1 MPIIIIKIK
10 KMNYQVLIKNIDTVN
25 EVEGYWSDQDLIA
38 LLGKFNYP
46 DGATADKSSLPELL
60 EMAISDYEPNEAAQ
74 IVLEYKLGDQLGAG
88 QIEQISN
95 NMLIDKVCEE
105 YPEIHMQGTMFHVN
119 QLLFKAYNGKFP
131 NAKASVVHFSMT
143 PMDGELRKLTAENV
157 LKLLNN
163 GLSDRNLIKRLF
175 ENQISQNIPF
185 PEAESI
191 IWELTTEDNVN
202 YSLVTSENWINKE
215 DITEYEFESV
225 LEEIENEA

>member
-1 MPIIIIKIK
+1 
-10 KMNYQVLIKNIDTVN
+10 MNYQVVINNIDTVN
-25 EVEGYWSDQDLIA
+25 EVEGYWSDEDLIT
-38 LLGKFNYP
+38 LLEKFNYP
-46 DGATADKSSLPELL
+46 DGATADKSSLTELL

-74 IVLEYKLGDQLGAG
+74 IVLEYKLGDQLTEG

-105 YPEIHMQGTMFHVN
+105 YPEIHMQGTLFHVN

-131 NAKASVVHFSMT
+131 NAKASIVHFSMT
-143 PMDGELRKLTAENV
+143 PTEGEAQKLTAENV

-191 IWELTTEDNVN
+191 IWELTTEDNIN
-202 YSLVTSENWINKE
+202 YNLVTSENWINKD
-215 DITEYEFESV
+215 DIQESEFESV
-225 LEEIENEA
+225 LEEVEDEA

>member
-1 MPIIIIKIK
+1 M
-10 KMNYQVLIKNIDTVN
+10 MNYQIVIKNIDTVN
-25 EVEGYWSDQDLIA
+25 EVKGYWSDQDFIH
-38 LLGKFNYP
+38 LLGKFNYL
-46 DGATADKSSLPELL
+46 DGATAEKSSLPELL
-60 EMAISDYEPNEAAQ
+60 EMAISDYEPNEAAA
-74 IVLEYKLGDQLGAG
+74 IVLDYKLGDQLSEG

-105 YPEIHMQGTMFHVN
+105 YPEIHMQGTLFHVN

-143 PMDGELRKLTAENV
+143 PTDGELRKLTAENV

-175 ENQISQNIPF
+175 ESQISQNIPF
-185 PEAESI
+185 PEAEAI

-202 YSLVTSENWINKE
+202 YDLVTSEKWINKE

-225 LEEIENEA
+225 LEEVEDVA

>member
-1 MPIIIIKIK
+1 
-10 KMNYQVLIKNIDTVN
+10 MNYQIVIENIDTVN
-25 EVEGYWSDQDLIA
+25 EVEGYWSDEDLVV
-38 LLGKFNYP
+38 LLQKFNYP
-46 DGATADKSSLPELL
+46 DGATAEKSSLPELL

-74 IVLEYKLGDQLGAG
+74 IVLEYKLGDELSAG

-105 YPEIHMQGTMFHVN
+105 YPEIHMQGRLFHVN

-131 NAKASVVHFSMT
+131 NAKASIVHFLMKPT
-143 PMDGELRKLTAENV
+143 DGEVQKLTAENV

-185 PEAESI
+185 PEAEGI
-191 IWELTTEDNVN
+191 VWELTTEDDVN
-202 YSLVTSENWINKE
+202 YNLVTSENWINKE

-225 LEEIENEA
+225 LEEIEKEA

>member
-1 MPIIIIKIK
+1 M
-10 KMNYQVLIKNIDTVN
+10 MNYQVVIKNIDTVN
-25 EVEGYWSDQDLIA
+25 EVEGYWSDEDFVT
-38 LLGKFNYP
+38 LLQKFNYP
-46 DGATADKSSLPELL
+46 DGATAEKSSLPELL

-105 YPEIHMQGTMFHVN
+105 YPEIHMQGTLFNVN

-131 NAKASVVHFSMT
+131 NAKASVVHFSMAPT
-143 PMDGELRKLTAENV
+143 NGEVQKLTAENI

-185 PEAESI
+185 PEAEGI
-191 IWELTTEDNVN
+191 VWELTTEDDVN
-202 YSLVTSENWINKE
+202 YNLVTSENWINKD
-215 DITEYEFESV
+215 DITNYEFESV
-225 LEEIENEA
+225 LEAIEDEA

>member
-1 MPIIIIKIK
+1 
-10 KMNYQVLIKNIDTVN
+10 MNYQVEIKNIDTVN
-25 EVEGYWSDQDLIA
+25 EVEGYWSDEDLIQ

-46 DGATADKSSLPELL
+46 DGATAEKSTLPELL
-60 EMAISDYEPNEAAQ
+60 EMAISDYEANEAAQ
-74 IVLEYKLGDQLGAG
+74 IVLEYKLGDELSEG

-105 YPEIHMQGTMFHVN
+105 YPEIHLQGRLFHVN

-143 PMDGELRKLTAENV
+143 PTDGEVQKLTAENV
-157 LKLLNN
+157 LKLLNK

-175 ENQISQNIPF
+175 EDQMSQNISF

-191 IWELTTEDNVN
+191 IWELTTEDDVN
-202 YSLVTSENWINKE
+202 YNLVTSENWINKDDVIE
-215 DITEYEFESV
+215 SEFESI
-225 LEEIENEA
+225 LEEVEDEA

>member
-1 MPIIIIKIK
+1 
-10 KMNYQVLIKNIDTVN
+10 MNYQVVIKDIDTVN
-25 EVEGYWSDQDLIA
+25 EVEGYWSDEDFVT
-38 LLGKFNYP
+38 LLQKFNYP
-46 DGATADKSSLPELL
+46 DGATAEKSSLPELL

-74 IVLEYKLGDQLGAG
+74 IVLEHKLGDQLGAG

-105 YPEIHMQGTMFHVN
+105 YPEIHMQGTLFHVN

-131 NAKASVVHFSMT
+131 NAKASIVHFSIT
-143 PMDGELRKLTAENV
+143 PTDGEVQKLTAENV

-175 ENQISQNIPF
+175 EDQMSQNIPF
-185 PEAESI
+185 PEAEGI
-191 IWELTTEDNVN
+191 VWELTTEDDVN
-202 YSLVTSENWINKE
+202 YNLVTSENWINKE

>member
-1 MPIIIIKIK
+1 
-10 KMNYQVLIKNIDTVN
+10 MNYQVVIKNIDTVN
-25 EVEGYWSDQDLIA
+25 EVEGYWSNEDFIQ

-46 DGATADKSSLPELL
+46 DGAVAEKSSLSELL

-74 IVLEYKLGDQLGAG
+74 IVLEYKLGDQLSEG

-105 YPEIHMQGTMFHVN
+105 YPVIGMQGTLFHIN

-143 PMDGELRKLTAENV
+143 PNEGEAQKLTAENV

-185 PEAESI
+185 PEAEGI
-191 IWELTTEDNVN
+191 VWELTTADDIN
-202 YSLVTSENWINKE
+202 YNLVTSENWINKE
-215 DITEYEFESV
+215 DVTESEFESV
-225 LEEIENEA
+225 LEEIEDEA

>member
-1 MPIIIIKIK
+1 
-10 KMNYQVLIKNIDTVN
+10 MNYQIVIKNIDTVN
-25 EVEGYWSDQDLIA
+25 EVEGYWSDEDLVV
-38 LLGKFNYP
+38 LLQKFNYP
-46 DGATADKSSLPELL
+46 DGATAEKSSLPELL

-74 IVLEYKLGDQLGAG
+74 IVLEYKLGDELSAG

-105 YPEIHMQGTMFHVN
+105 YPEIHMQGRLFHVN

-131 NAKASVVHFSMT
+131 NAKASVVLFSMT
-143 PMDGELRKLTAENV
+143 PTDGETQKLTAENV

-185 PEAESI
+185 PEAEGI
-191 IWELTTEDNVN
+191 VWELTTEDNVN
-202 YSLVTSENWINKE
+202 YNLVTSENWINKE

-225 LEEIENEA
+225 LEEIEDEA

>member
-1 MPIIIIKIK
+1 
-10 KMNYQVLIKNIDTVN
+10 MNYQIVINNIDTVN
-25 EVEGYWSDQDLIA
+25 EVEGYWSDEDLVV
-38 LLGKFNYP
+38 LLQKFNYP
-46 DGATADKSSLPELL
+46 DGATAEKSSLPELL

-74 IVLEYKLGDQLGAG
+74 IVLEYKLGDELSAG

-105 YPEIHMQGTMFHVN
+105 YPEIHMQGRLFHVN

-131 NAKASVVHFSMT
+131 NAKASVVLFSMT
-143 PMDGELRKLTAENV
+143 PTDGETQKLTAENV

-185 PEAESI
+185 PEAEGI
-191 IWELTTEDNVN
+191 VWELTTEDNVN
-202 YSLVTSENWINKE
+202 YNLVTSENWINKE

-225 LEEIENEA
+225 LEEIEDEA

>member
-1 MPIIIIKIK
+1 
-10 KMNYQVLIKNIDTVN
+10 MNYQVVIKNIDTVN
-25 EVEGYWSDQDLIA
+25 EVEGYWSDKDLIA

-46 DGATADKSSLPELL
+46 DGVAAEKSSLPELL

-131 NAKASVVHFSMT
+131 NAKASVVHFSIKPT
-143 PMDGELRKLTAENV
+143 NREVQKLTAENI

-175 ENQISQNIPF
+175 EDQMSQNIPF

-191 IWELTTEDNVN
+191 IWELTTEDNIN

-215 DITEYEFESV
+215 DIEESEFEAV

>member
-1 MPIIIIKIK
+1 
-10 KMNYQVLIKNIDTVN
+10 MNYQVVIKNIDTVN
-25 EVEGYWSDQDLIA
+25 EVEGYWSDEDLI
-38 LLGKFNYP
+38 LLLEKFNYP
-46 DGATADKSSLPELL
+46 DGEAAEKSSLPELL
-60 EMAISDYEPNEAAQ
+60 EMAISDYEPNEAAA
-74 IVLEYKLGDQLGAG
+74 IVLDYRLGDQLSEG

-105 YPEIHMQGTMFHVN
+105 YPEIHMQGALFNVN

-143 PMDGELRKLTAENV
+143 PKDGEIQKLTEENV

-175 ENQISQNIPF
+175 EDQMSQNIPF

-191 IWELTTEDNVN
+191 IWELTTEDDVN
-202 YSLVTSENWINKE
+202 YNLVTSENWINK
-215 DITEYEFESV
+215 DDVIASEFESI
-225 LEEIENEA
+225 LEEVEDVA

>member
-1 MPIIIIKIK
+1 
-10 KMNYQVLIKNIDTVN
+10 MNYQVVIKNIDTVN
-25 EVEGYWSDQDLIA
+25 ELEGYWSDEDFVQ

-46 DGATADKSSLPELL
+46 DGATAEKSSLPELL

-74 IVLEYKLGDQLGAG
+74 IVLGYKLGDQLSEG

-105 YPEIHMQGTMFHVN
+105 YPEIHMQGTLFHVN

-143 PMDGELRKLTAENV
+143 PTDSEAQKLTAENV

-185 PEAESI
+185 PEAKGI

-202 YSLVTSENWINKE
+202 YNLVTSENWINKD
-215 DITEYEFESV
+215 DIEESEFESV
-225 LEEIENEA
+225 LEEVEDLA

>member
-1 MPIIIIKIK
+1 M
-10 KMNYQVLIKNIDTVN
+10 MNYQVVIKNIDTVN
-25 EVEGYWSDQDLIA
+25 EVEGYWSNEDFIH
-38 LLGKFNYP
+38 LLEKFNYP

-60 EMAISDYEPNEAAQ
+60 EMAISDYEPNEAAE
-74 IVLEYKLGDQLGAG
+74 IVLEYKLGDQLSEG

-105 YPEIHMQGTMFHVN
+105 YPEIGMQGTLFHIN

-143 PMDGELRKLTAENV
+143 PTDGQLQKLTAENV

-175 ENQISQNIPF
+175 ETQIAGNIPF
-185 PEAESI
+185 PEAEGI
-191 IWELTTEDNVN
+191 VWELTTEDDIN
-202 YSLVTSENWINKE
+202 YNLVTSENWINKE
-215 DITEYEFESV
+215 DITDYEFESV
-225 LEEIENEA
+225 LEEIEVVD

>member
-1 MPIIIIKIK
+1 
-10 KMNYQVLIKNIDTVN
+10 MNYQVVINNIDTVN
-25 EVEGYWSDQDLIA
+25 EVEGYWSDEDLIA
-38 LLGKFNYP
+38 LLEKFNYP
-46 DGATADKSSLPELL
+46 DGATAEKSTLPELL

-74 IVLEYKLGDQLGAG
+74 IVLEYKLGEQLSEG

-105 YPEIHMQGTMFHVN
+105 YPEIHMQGTLFHVN

-131 NAKASVVHFSMT
+131 NAKASVVHFSMKPT
-143 PMDGELRKLTAENV
+143 DGEVQKLTAENV

-191 IWELTTEDNVN
+191 IWELTTEDNIN
-202 YSLVTSENWINKE
+202 YNLVTSENWINKE
-215 DITEYEFESV
+215 DVTESEFESV
-225 LEEIENEA
+225 LEEVEDAA

>member
-1 MPIIIIKIK
+1 
-10 KMNYQVLIKNIDTVN
+10 MNYQVVIKNIDTVN
-25 EVEGYWSDQDLIA
+25 EVEGYWSDEDLVV
-38 LLGKFNYP
+38 LLQKFNYP
-46 DGATADKSSLPELL
+46 DGATAEKSSLPELL

-74 IVLEYKLGDQLGAG
+74 IVLEYKLGDELSAG

-105 YPEIHMQGTMFHVN
+105 YPEIHMQGRLFHVN

-131 NAKASVVHFSMT
+131 NAKASVVHFSMKPT
-143 PMDGELRKLTAENV
+143 DGETQKLTAENV

-175 ENQISQNIPF
+175 EDQMSQNIPF

-191 IWELTTEDNVN
+191 IWELTTEDDVN
-202 YSLVTSENWINKE
+202 YNLVTSENWINKDDVIE
-215 DITEYEFESV
+215 SEFESI
-225 LEEIENEA
+225 LEEVEDEA